1 MFAKGSRLKKHKTAI
16 LFFSL
21 KQAAWIVS
29 WETVPNTV
37 YMYMN
42 NVDGSVVGSL
52 GRAIKIELTDTAVP
66 VHHQNVPI
74 TLTIEDNKYDLVRG
88 GLVKFNNT

>member
-1 MFAKGSRLKKHKTAI
+1 MFAKESQLKNTKQ
-16 LFFSL
+16 LSYFFFL

-42 NVDGSVVGSL
+42 NVDGSVGLTSSL
-52 GRAIKIELTDTAVP
+52 GMAIKIELTDTAVP
-66 VHHQNVPI
+66 AAPPKRSDHTDHRRQ
-74 TLTIEDNKYDLVRG
+74 
-88 GLVKFNNT
+88 